1 MPLGEEA
8 PLAGVP
14 GLALR
19 RERTPNLA
27 GAELLG
33 YGSKWDV
40 AMREAS
46 TAGLVIVLDADLD
59 PDDEAALAAAPGI
72 LVVLGTVM
80 PEARNA
86 ELILPVT
93 NMAEENGTYVNRD
106 RRIQRYQQAKAQPG
120 MARPAWWVAGEVLA
134 GPGPD
139 PSAPSTAAEAF
150 ALLGQWWP
158 MLAGI
163 THDDLGYAGRVLGRG
178 PGRSGGRAVT
188 PELKGYILLSVLKM
202 VVVFT
207 IIMIG
212 VALLTL
218 MERKVSAWMQNRHG
232 PNRVGWAGLLQ
243 PAADGVK
250 NILKE
255 ETLPALANPWLFTV
269 APALSFIPALL
280 LSAVI
285 PFAAPLPVDF
295 DFTLGPLG
303 RFVHHG
309 PMPMVVAELPVGFLF
324 VLAIS
329 SLGVYGIALAG
340 WSSNSKYALL
350 GGLRASAQMVSYEVA
365 MGLSLIP
372 VLLMS
377 GDVSFPVI
385 VAQQQAGIWYVMP
398 LFLSF
403 FIFTVAGFAETNRL
417 PFDLPEAESE
427 LITGYHTEYSAM
439 KFSFFFIAEYANVVT
454 VCAMITTLFFGGW
467 DIPFTDWDR
476 SGGLL
481 PTLATWLFFFFKVLF
496 WIFVVMWIRWTLP
509 RFRYD
514 QLMALGWKVMMPL
527 ALAYI
532 MVMCTAIYL
541 VERVL
546 EVDSPVTGSL
556 ILFGLNVGIALPGL
570 RRARQRRCS
579 SGAPATGNRFSK
591 RAARVPRWRADGDR
605 RESHEA
611 SGPAGQLRPG
621 HPQGDGAH
629 LQAHA
634 GEEGDDAVPGAEEHR
649 PGPRDGHVLAVAAL
663 ARHPPDAHRRAGA
676 LEVRGLRVVPPD
688 LPRQL
693 HQAGAGRGRA
703 GEPLPA
709 DLRDRRVPLHLLR
722 VLPGGLPRG
731 GDPCRRA
738 LRELGVQPWPVRL
751 RPRAAPVADPRRLDA
766 LGPVGPRG

>member
-1 MPLGEEA
+1 
-8 PLAGVP
+8 
-14 GLALR
+14 
-19 RERTPNLA
+19 
-27 GAELLG
+27 
-33 YGSKWDV
+33 
-40 AMREAS
+40 
-46 TAGLVIVLDADLD
+46 
-59 PDDEAALAAAPGI
+59 
-72 LVVLGTVM
+72 
-80 PEARNA
+80 
-86 ELILPVT
+86 
-93 NMAEENGTYVNRD
+93 
-106 RRIQRYQQAKAQPG
+106 
-120 MARPAWWVAGEVLA
+120 
-134 GPGPD
+134 
-139 PSAPSTAAEAF
+139 
-150 ALLGQWWP
+150 
-158 MLAGI
+158 
-163 THDDLGYAGRVLGRG
+163 
-178 PGRSGGRAVT
+178 VT
-188 PELKGYILLSVLKM
+188 PELKGYLLLSTIKM
-202 VVVFT
+202 IVVFT

-255 ETLPALANPWLFTV
+255 ETLPALANPWLFTI

-285 PFAAPLPVDF
+285 PFGAPLPVDF

-377 GDVSFPVI
+377 GDVSFSAI
-385 VAQQQAGIWYVMP
+385 VAKQQAGIWYVMP

-403 FIFTVAGFAETNRL
+403 FIFTIAGFAETNRL

-481 PTLATWLFFFFKVLF
+481 PTLVTWLGFFVKVLF

-546 EVDSPVTGSL
+546 EVRSPVTGSL
-556 ILFGLNVGIALPGL
+556 ILFGLNLAIAFLVFGL
-570 RRARQRRCS
+570 LDSGVFIRGSGYRQQGLEARGPRN
-579 SGAPATGNRFSK
+579 A
-591 RAARVPRWRADGDR
+591 RAAV
-605 RESHEA
+605 
-611 SGPAGQLRPG
+611 AG
-621 HPQGDGAH
+621 
-629 LQAHA
+629 
-634 GEEGDDAVPGAEEHR
+634 
-649 PGPRDGHVLAVAAL
+649 
-663 ARHPPDAHRRAGA
+663 
-676 LEVRGLRVVPPD
+676 
-688 LPRQL
+688 
-693 HQAGAGRGRA
+693 
-703 GEPLPA
+703 
-709 DLRDRRVPLHLLR
+709 
-722 VLPGGLPRG
+722 
-731 GDPCRRA
+731 
-738 LRELGVQPWPVRL
+738 
-751 RPRAAPVADPRRLDA
+751 
-766 LGPVGPRG
+766 